1 MLDVRRR
8 QFITLLGGGA
18 AWPLAARAQQPDR
31 MRRIGVL
38 IGLLESDA
46 EGQAR
51 LGAFRKG
58 LQELGW
64 FEGRNIQIEYRW
76 AGADMT
82 LLQAFA
88 AELVALKPD
97 VIFAA
102 SGTPLAALH
111 RATRTVSIV
120 FTNSNDPVTDGF
132 VASLARPG
140 GNISGFSLFEY
151 TIAVKLLELL
161 KQIAPQVDRAAV
173 IFDPA
178 QPSSVGYVRTI
189 EGGAN
194 SIGVRVASAG
204 VRNGAEIER
213 AIVAFAD
220 EPNGGLIVLAS
231 PVAGVYREL
240 IITLAARHRLPAV
253 YPYRLFV
260 AEGGLASYGAD
271 LLDLYRRTASY
282 VDRILKGER
291 PGELPIQ
298 AATKF
303 ELIIN
308 LKTANTLGL
317 DLPPMLLARTDEVIE

>member
-1 MLDVRRR
+1 
-8 QFITLLGGGA
+8 
-18 AWPLAARAQQPDR
+18 
-31 MRRIGVL
+31 
-38 IGLLESDA
+38 
-46 EGQAR
+46 
-51 LGAFRKG
+51 
-58 LQELGW
+58 
-64 FEGRNIQIEYRW
+64 
-76 AGADMT
+76 
-82 LLQAFA
+82 
-88 AELVALKPD
+88 
-97 VIFAA
+97 
-102 SGTPLAALH
+102 
-111 RATRTVSIV
+111 
-120 FTNSNDPVTDGF
+120 
-132 VASLARPG
+132 
-140 GNISGFSLFEY
+140 
-151 TIAVKLLELL
+151 
-161 KQIAPQVDRAAV
+161 
-173 IFDPA
+173 
-178 QPSSVGYVRTI
+178 
-189 EGGAN
+189 
-194 SIGVRVASAG
+194 VRVASAG

-220 EPNGGLIVLAS
+220 APNGGLIVLAS